1 VVKTITIKDDV
12 YKKLVALKGDESFS
26 ELIERLIEGK
36 GIEILKKIREKVEL
50 TSEEKKVMLREI
62 YSKRA
67 EISFRY

>member
-1 VVKTITIKDDV
+1 MVKTITIRDDV
-12 YKKLVALKGDESFS
+12 YEKLVALKGDESFS

-67 EISFRY
+67 ERR

>member
-1 VVKTITIKDDV
+1 MVKTITIKDDV